1 MPQVL
6 LPTSEILLNKHGP
19 PFVSFGSLFICAIA
33 LSVKTDFHTYV
44 LWVKEAQLFALQISF
59 VEQKKNH
66 WMIFPHLSLCPGLHL
81 DPSSMRIFIF
91 RSSKIIRV
99 PGVTNKNT
107 RSLGQFESQINNE

>member
-1 MPQVL
+1 MTLIVSQVL

-59 VEQKKNH
+59 VEKK
-66 WMIFPHLSLCPGLHL
+66 
-81 DPSSMRIFIF
+81 
-91 RSSKIIRV
+91 KIT
-99 PGVTNKNT
+99 G
-107 RSLGQFESQINNE
+107 